1 MNTFIDAYDKK
12 IRPWMDKIDQ
22 ARSLLSSNDDGI
34 TLPNVVVVGDQS
46 SGKSTLLEALSLV
59 ELPKG
64 SGIVTRCPLVL
75 RLRRSDVRRLY
86 RLNGNNKTLLD
97 EKNTNILKYIEEE
110 TKKLAGNEK
119 NVVKDLIELQVD
131 DPNVRDLTVVDLPG
145 IARNPIA
152 DQPKDIHKQTTDL
165 IRHFI
170 RQEGSVILCVFPANV
185 DIATVESFTI
195 ARECDPTGERTI
207 GVITKS
213 DLAVNHDILIQQ
225 LLMDRPDVL
234 HLKLGFIAVRNRST
248 EERISLKDARK
259 REKEFFS
266 QHPASSIAGHC
277 LGIHS
282 LINRL
287 ADLYSDRVKETFPK
301 MRAEV
306 QKKLK
311 DVREQLSKFPPD
323 LESTSARLAKYY
335 ELADWYA
342 ENIIGMRFKSSDD
355 GEHNSMVNKLH
366 HKLKQ
371 AHEIVE
377 RKEAD
382 LLSSAYCL
390 KVKRAMSA
398 CFGEQLPN
406 FLPHPVLKQFIC
418 KKLDELWIVIDVLI
432 KDSFRMT
439 RQLLLEND
447 NDACKGDILLLKL
460 LPTFRQVT
468 YAYLTKKQQTICD
481 QLRELLRIEKL
492 EPYTLND
499 DYVTKVNKFKEHIA
513 KRKSGNKGEAKHSP
527 WTHNYDDDDDESVY
541 DAISND
547 DQAVQDMI
555 ISIYS
560 YWKVVFK
567 RYMDYAALC
576 VRAGCVLDTCSGIR
590 ECLRQTPVQQPTY
603 VDAVLAEDTHIR
615 AQREQLQQ
623 KNVRL
628 EKVDAIL
635 GGGRIPIGDD
645 VTLVSGSTLLE
656 NAPLMTL
663 DKLAESMTLS
673 RQINT
678 TSVLTPT
685 SATCNRESIP
695 NAAPIALT
703 NPALSAFT
711 TIKKTHK

>member
-1 MNTFIDAYDKK
+1 MNTFTDAYDEK
-12 IRPWMDKIDQ
+12 IRPLMDKIDQ

-75 RLRRSDVRRLY
+75 RLRKSNVRRLY
-86 RLNGNNKTLLD
+86 RVNDTNKTLLD
-97 EKNTNILKYIEEE
+97 EKTTNVLKYIEEE
-110 TKKLAGNEK
+110 TRKLAGNNK

-213 DLAVNHDILIQQ
+213 DLAANHDILIQQ
-225 LLMDRPDVL
+225 LLMDRADVL

-248 EERISLKDARK
+248 EENISLEDARK

-323 LESTSARLAKYY
+323 LGSTSARLAKYY

-355 GEHNSMVNKLH
+355 GQQKSMINKLH

-371 AHEIVE
+371 VQEIME
-377 RKEAD
+377 RKDAD
-382 LLSSAYCL
+382 LFSPSYRS
-390 KVKRAMSA
+390 KVKEAMSA

-418 KKLDELWIVIDVLI
+418 KKLDQLWVVIDVLI
-432 KDSFRMT
+432 KESFRMT
-439 RQLLLEND
+439 CQLLLEND
-447 NDACKGDILLLKL
+447 KDACKDDILLLKL

-481 QLRELLRIEKL
+481 QLQELLRIEKI

-499 DYVTKVNKFKEHIA
+499 VYMTKINKFKEHVA
-513 KRKSGNKGEAKHSP
+513 KCKSSNTGEAKHSP
-527 WTHNYDDDDDESVY
+527 GTHKYDDDDDDESVY

-555 ISIYS
+555 ISIYW
-560 YWKVVFK
+560 YWKVLFK
-567 RYMDYAALC
+567 RYMDYAALS

-590 ECLRQTPVQQPTY
+590 ECLRQTPVEQPTY
-603 VDAVLAEDTHIR
+603 VDAVLAEDTYVR

-623 KNVRL
+623 KQVRL

-635 GGGRIPIGDD
+635 GGGRMPIGDD
-645 VTLVSGSTLLE
+645 VTLVSGATLLE
-656 NAPLMTL
+656 NSPLMTL

-673 RQINT
+673 REINT
-678 TSVLTPT
+678 TSPSTPAST
-685 SATCNRESIP
+685 S
-695 NAAPIALT
+695 
-703 NPALSAFT
+703 T
-711 TIKKTHK
+711 TSS

>member
-1 MNTFIDAYDKK
+1 MNTFTDAYDEK
-12 IRPWMDKIDQ
+12 IRPLMDKIDQ

-75 RLRRSDVRRLY
+75 RLRKSNVRRLY
-86 RLNGNNKTLLD
+86 RLNDNNKTLLD
-97 EKNTNILKYIEEE
+97 EENTNILKYIEEE
-110 TKKLAGNEK
+110 TRKLAGNEK

-468 YAYLTKKQQTICD
+468 YTYLTKKQQTICD

-678 TSVLTPT
+678 TSALTPT
-685 SATCNRESIP
+685 WATCNRESIP